1 MLQQQKCC
9 MLIINKTKNLTLW
22 CRTIKRESKTIE
34 TLHTDSGT
42 FVTVHRHP
50 RSITPHNVKDQSG
63 LPCNRETNIDPN
75 VSPHPPPQHRPA
87 ISWARMSHGH
97 KEQALCKLQTDLLP
111 LPQGK
116 IRLCKLKP
124 KQLIRV
130 HDDKVDAISGLSL
143 DVFSAELCVI
153 WHTLL

>member
-1 MLQQQKCC
+1 MHFNHCHISIFHTPLTLRQMVIIQDNTGHPMRSELQVFIIISFHQNGINQICLKYKCHVLQQQKCC

-63 LPCNRETNIDPN
+63 LPCNRETNIDPK

-87 ISWARMSHGH
+87 IS
-97 KEQALCKLQTDLLP
+97 
-111 LPQGK
+111 
-116 IRLCKLKP
+116 
-124 KQLIRV
+124 
-130 HDDKVDAISGLSL
+130 
-143 DVFSAELCVI
+143 
-153 WHTLL
+153 